1 MILEEILKRKSVR
14 AYLNK
19 EVKKEVL
26 SEILEAGRFAPS
38 ACNIQPWKFIVVRN
52 KKRRE
57 KLSVAFHNNNKF
69 VAEAPIIIA
78 ACIISEG
85 YNMGGWYDSAVLDIG
100 IAFDHMTLQAV
111 NLGLGTCWIGGF
123 YEDKVKKIL
132 NIPDEIRV
140 AALLTLGYP
149 KDISIIKK
157 SRKPIEAIVSYE
169 KYR

>member
-1 MILEEILKRKSVR
+1 MLLEEILKRKSVR
-14 AYLNK
+14 TYLNK

-26 SEILEAGRFAPS
+26 SEILEAGRLAPS
-38 ACNIQPWKFIVVRN
+38 ACNIQPWKFVVVRN

-57 KLSVAFHNNNKF
+57 KLSVACNNQEF
-69 VAEAPIIIA
+69 VGDAPVIIA

-111 NLGLGTCWIGGF
+111 SLGLGTCWIGAF
-123 YEDKVKKIL
+123 NEESIKKL
-132 NIPDEIRV
+132 LGIPHNVRV

>member
-1 MILEEILKRKSVR
+1 MLLEEILKRKSVR
-14 AYLNK
+14 IYLNK
-19 EVKKEVL
+19 EVKKEVI
-26 SEILEAGRFAPS
+26 SEILEAGRLAPS

-57 KLSVAFHNNNKF
+57 KLSVACNNQEF
-69 VAEAPIIIA
+69 VGDAPVIIA

-111 NLGLGTCWIGGF
+111 NLGLGTCWIGAF
-123 YEDKVKKIL
+123 NEESIKKL
-132 NIPDEIRV
+132 LGIPHNVRV